1 MAQTYGREVLREL
14 EGYPVLFSYNN
25 GKIGRNIC
33 SIPQDSTASLNL
45 KRAIISALQV
55 SSIQENQKEFFE
67 VPIFSHYCSL
77 L

>member
-1 MAQTYGREVLREL
+1 MAQTYGPEVTQGLQ
-14 EGYPVLFSYNN
+14 GHAILFSYNN
-25 GKIGRNIC
+25 GKVGRNIC

-45 KRAIISALQV
+45 KRAILSSFQV
-55 SSIQENQKEFFE
+55 SSIQENQKEIFE